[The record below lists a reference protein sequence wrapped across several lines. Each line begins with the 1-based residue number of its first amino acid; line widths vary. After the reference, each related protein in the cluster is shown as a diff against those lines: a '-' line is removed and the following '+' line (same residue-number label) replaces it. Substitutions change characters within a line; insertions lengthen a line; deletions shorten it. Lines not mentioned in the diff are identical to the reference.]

1 MKRIFAFIVAA
12 MALSSCVKVGD
23 TYLRYDGPKE
33 VSAEEQELTYVP
45 SKQAEMAFEVAHWT
59 VFDAPSDQVPTEG
72 NVEPTSAQ
80 EITGDWFK
88 VYFKDG
94 NVMVELDANEG
105 YKRELTVYISDSVS
119 TSGSSQFSV
128 TQDGKVYGDK

>member
-1 MKRIFAFIVAA
+1 MKRFFAFIVAA

-23 TYLRYDGPKE
+23 TFLRFDGPSE

-59 VFDAPSDQVPTEG
+59 VFDAPSDQLPTEG
-72 NVEPTSAQ
+72 NVEPAGAQ
-80 EITGDWFK
+80 EIIGDWFK

-94 NVMVELDANEG
+94 NVIVELDANEG
-105 YKRELTVYISDSVS
+105 YKRQLTVHILDSVS

-128 TQDGKVYGDK
+128 TQDGKVYGEE

>member
-1 MKRIFAFIVAA
+1 MKRFFAFIVAA
-12 MALSSCVKVGD
+12 IVLSSCIKVGD

-45 SKQAEMAFEVAHWT
+45 SRQAEMSFEVAHWT
-59 VFDAPSDQVPTEG
+59 VFDAPSDQLPTEG
-72 NVEPTSAQ
+72 NVEPASAQ

-94 NVMVELDANEG
+94 NVIVELDANEG
-105 YKRELTVYISDSVS
+105 YKRQLTVHILDSVS
-119 TSGSSQFSV
+119 DGGSSQFSV
-128 TQDGKVYGDK
+128 TQEGKVYGEE

>member
-1 MKRIFAFIVAA
+1 MIAA
-12 MALSSCVKVGD
+12 VALSSCVKVGD

-45 SKQAEMAFEVAHWT
+45 SKQAEMTFEVAHWT
-59 VFDAPSDQVPTEG
+59 VFDAPSDQLPTEG
-72 NVEPTSAQ
+72 NVEPAGAQ
-80 EITGDWFK
+80 EIIGDWFK

-105 YKRELTVYISDSVS
+105 YKRQLTVHILDSVS
-119 TSGSSQFSV
+119 DGGSSQFSV
-128 TQDGKVYGDK
+128 TQDGKVYGEE

>member
-12 MALSSCVKVGD
+12 IALSSCVKVGD
-23 TYLRYDGPKE
+23 TFLRFDGPSE

-45 SKQAEMAFEVAHWT
+45 SKSAEMSFEVAHWT

-105 YKRELTVYISDSVS
+105 YKRQLTVHILDSVS
-119 TSGSSQFSV
+119 DGGSSQIDV
-128 TQDGKVYGDK
+128 CQEGKVYGEE

>member
-1 MKRIFAFIVAA
+1 MKRIFAFMIAA
-12 MALSSCVKVGD
+12 IALSSCVKVGD

-45 SKQAEMAFEVAHWT
+45 SKQAEMTFEVAHWT
-59 VFDAPSDQVPTEG
+59 VFDAPSDQLPTEG
-72 NVEPTSAQ
+72 NVEPAGAQ
-80 EITGDWFK
+80 EIIGDWFK

-105 YKRELTVYISDSVS
+105 YKRQLTVHILDSVS
-119 TSGSSQFSV
+119 DGGSSQFSV
-128 TQDGKVYGDK
+128 TQDGKVYGEE

>member
-45 SKQAEMAFEVAHWT
+45 SKQAEMTFEVAHWT
-59 VFDAPSDQVPTEG
+59 VFDAPSDQLPTEG
-72 NVEPTSAQ
+72 NVEPAGAQ
-80 EITGDWFK
+80 EIIGDWFK

-105 YKRELTVYISDSVS
+105 YKRQLTVHILDSVS
-119 TSGSSQFSV
+119 DGGSSQFSV
-128 TQDGKVYGDK
+128 TQDGKVYGEE

>member
-23 TYLRYDGPKE
+23 TFLRFDGPKE

-59 VFDAPSDQVPTEG
+59 VFDAPSDQLPTEG
-72 NVEPTSAQ
+72 NVEPAGAQ
-80 EITGDWFK
+80 EIIGDWFK

-94 NVMVELDANEG
+94 NVIVELDANEG
-105 YKRELTVYISDSVS
+105 YKRELTVYIFDSVS
-119 TSGSSQFSV
+119 TSGTSQFSV
-128 TQDGKVYGDK
+128 AQDGKVYGEE

>member
-1 MKRIFAFIVAA
+1 MKRFFAFIVAA
-12 MALSSCVKVGD
+12 IVLSSCVKVGD
-23 TYLRYDGPKE
+23 TFLRFDGPSE

-45 SKQAEMAFEVAHWT
+45 SKQADMSFEVAHWT

-105 YKRELTVYISDSVS
+105 YKRQLIVYISDSVS

>member
-1 MKRIFAFIVAA
+1 MKRFFAFVIAA
-12 MALSSCVKVGD
+12 IALSSCVKVGD
-23 TYLRYDGPKE
+23 TFLRFDGPSE

-45 SKQAEMAFEVAHWT
+45 SKQAEMAFELVTWT
-59 VFDAPSDQVPTEG
+59 FFDAPSDQVPTEG
-72 NVEPTSAQ
+72 TLEATNSK

-105 YKRELTVYISDSVS
+105 YKRQLTVHILDSVS
-119 TSGSSQFSV
+119 DGGNSQINV
-128 TQDGKVYGDK
+128 CQEGKVYGEE

>member
-23 TYLRYDGPKE
+23 TFLRFDGPSE

-45 SKQAEMAFEVAHWT
+45 SKQAEMAFELVTWT
-59 VFDAPSDQVPTEG
+59 FFDAPSDQVPTEG
-72 NVEPTSAQ
+72 TLEATNSK

-105 YKRELTVYISDSVS
+105 YKRQLTVHILDSVS
-119 TSGSSQFSV
+119 DGGNSQINV
-128 TQDGKVYGDK
+128 CQEGEVYGEE

>member
-12 MALSSCVKVGD
+12 IALSSCVKVGD

-105 YKRELTVYISDSVS
+105 YKRQLTVHILDSISD
-119 TSGSSQFSV
+119 GGNSQSNV
-128 TQDGKVYGDK
+128 CQAGKVCGEE

>member
-1 MKRIFAFIVAA
+1 MKRFFAFIVAA
-12 MALSSCVKVGD
+12 IVLSSCIKVGD

-45 SKQAEMAFEVAHWT
+45 SRLAEMSFEVAHWT
-59 VFDAPSDQVPTEG
+59 VFDAPSDQLPTEG
-72 NVEPTSAQ
+72 NVEPASAQ

-94 NVMVELDANEG
+94 NVIVELDANEG
-105 YKRELTVYISDSVS
+105 YKRQLTVHILDSVS
-119 TSGSSQFSV
+119 DGGSSQFSV
-128 TQDGKVYGDK
+128 TQEGKVYGEE

>member
-1 MKRIFAFIVAA
+1 MKRFFAFIVAA
-12 MALSSCVKVGD
+12 IALSSCVKVGD

-45 SKQAEMAFEVAHWT
+45 SKQADMSFEVAHWT

-72 NVEPTSAQ
+72 NVESTGGQ

-105 YKRELTVYISDSVS
+105 YKRQLTVHILDSVS
-119 TSGSSQFSV
+119 DGGSSQFSV